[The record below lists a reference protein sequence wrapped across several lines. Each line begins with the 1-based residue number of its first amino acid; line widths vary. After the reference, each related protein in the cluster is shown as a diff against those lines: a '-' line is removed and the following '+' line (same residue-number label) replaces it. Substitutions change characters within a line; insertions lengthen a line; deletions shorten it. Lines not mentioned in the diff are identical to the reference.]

1 MAKVKGPLLSI
12 SARGK
17 IAKTLVF
24 LSWKGIDTVRKYVIP
39 ANPKSADQQ
48 TQRGYFSNAITAWH
62 TDGYNTLDVA
72 AWNLLA
78 LAQKAI
84 ASGYNLFVKYYIAA
98 KVATHTWTKL
108 TGAAISD
115 IAATGATVTISVASD
130 KTGKLYIGTKMTSMF
145 TEFAGAFDA
154 NKYTF
159 TITDLNELTK
169 YYFYIKN
176 TAASEDARTGIYSFT
191 TIAAE

>member
-48 TQRGYFSNAITAWH
+48 TQRGYFSDAIDAWH
-62 TDGYNTLDVA
+62 EDGYTTLDIA

-78 LAQKAI
+78 LAGKAV
-84 ASGYNLFVKYYIAA
+84 ASGFNMFVKNYIAA
-98 KVATHTWTKL
+98 KVAGQTWTKL
-108 TGAAISD
+108 TGRSIPI
-115 IAATGATVTISVASD
+115 IAATSATVTINVASD
-130 KTGKLYIGTKMTSMF
+130 KTGKLYIGTKMTSMP
-145 TEFAGAFDA
+145 TEFAGTFGDA
-154 NKYTF
+154 KYTF
-159 TITDLNELTK
+159 TITGLSELTK

-176 TAASEDARTGIYSFT
+176 TAEGEAARTGIYSFT
-191 TIAAE
+191 TTAAE

>member
-39 ANPKSADQQ
+39 TNPKSTDQQ
-48 TQRGYFSNAITAWH
+48 KQRGYFSDAIDAWH
-62 TDGYNTLDVA
+62 EDGYNTLDVT

-78 LAQKAI
+78 LAGKAV
-84 ASGYNLFVKYYIAA
+84 ASGFNMFVKYYIAA
-98 KVATHTWTKL
+98 KVATQTWTKL
-108 TGAAISD
+108 TGYAISD

-130 KTGKLYIGTKMTSMF
+130 KTGKLYIGTKDTSMF
-145 TEFAGAFDA
+145 TEFAGSFDA

-159 TITDLNELTK
+159 TITGLSELTK
-169 YYFYIKN
+169 YYLYIKN
-176 TAASEDARTGIYSFT
+176 TAEGEAARTGIYSFS
-191 TIAAE
+191 TIAA